1 MRFMQW
7 YKFYKQLVIKKW
19 LVERVKLQ
27 TIFLNQFNNIVRM
40 RWPNYRLSFAL
51 AFLLF
56 GGVR

>member
-40 RWPNYRLSFAL
+40 R
-51 AFLLF
+51 
-56 GGVR
+56 

>member
-1 MRFMQW
+1 MQW